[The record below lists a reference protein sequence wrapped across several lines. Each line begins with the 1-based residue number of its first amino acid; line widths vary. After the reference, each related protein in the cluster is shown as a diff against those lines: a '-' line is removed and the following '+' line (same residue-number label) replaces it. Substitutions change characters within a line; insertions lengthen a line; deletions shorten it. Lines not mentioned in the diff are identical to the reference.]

1 MKHIFHHPTAR
12 LWAVSGLTGM
22 VLLAGILLD
31 EGQAG
36 TMTTPPI
43 IEGTQIQNQNLQ
55 EIPKN
60 SIVPVKK
67 SERESGPMNA
77 REEGRPQDS
86 VKKQEPAKK
95 KLGLALLFLGVLAE
109 KS

>member
-43 IEGTQIQNQNLQ
+43 IEGTQIQNQTLQ
-55 EIPKN
+55 KIHKD
-60 SIVPVKK
+60 SIDLVKK
-67 SERESGPMNA
+67 SERDSGPMNA
-77 REEGRPQDS
+77 RKEGRHQDS
-86 VKKQEPAKK
+86 VNKQEPAKK